1 MRKESPFGIEV
12 LIWIGGLLVLF
23 LGLLSLANAAS
34 LETRSARALRNPIT
48 GVGSVKK
55 LEGRTPQVSKR
66 LR

>member
-34 LETRSARALRNPIT
+34 LETRSARALRNPVT
-48 GVGSVKK
+48 SVGSVK
-55 LEGRTPQVSKR
+55 EAGARTPQVSNR